1 MMHLLIVWSHVCAE
15 KDAVVTLLE
24 FVSLFDLMILCIS
37 SVFPPLFLQPNL
49 TGCFLTENEI
59 VQGRVSG
66 PSPPAGRLSLKAAMQ
81 SEGKQ
86 EVIVSE
92 PHGFFVDFDIRLTT
106 IQPFLC
112 PSSRLLMAKVSSVA
126 LSALIQVQEEP
137 FRN

>member
-1 MMHLLIVWSHVCAE
+1 MCAE
-15 KDAVVTLLE
+15 KDAAVTLLE
-24 FVSLFDLMILCIS
+24 SVSLFDLMILCIS
-37 SVFPPLFLQPNL
+37 SLFLQPNL
-49 TGCFLTENEI
+49 TGCFWTENEI

-92 PHGFFVDFDIRLTT
+92 PLGFFVDFDISLTT

-112 PSSRLLMAKVSSVA
+112 PSSRVLMAKVSSVA
-126 LSALIQVQEEP
+126 LSAHIQVQKEP